1 MTSLRN
7 PYPSPLDTLPAETV
21 EDVDEG
27 CSTSPPETVEEIL
40 AELDELTGLDAVK
53 TKVRAVISV
62 HKLNGLLREQSRPT
76 VPTGLNLVFT
86 GNPGTGKTTV
96 ARLVARLYRAIGIL
110 SEGHLVEASR
120 SDLVGVWIGETEAKC
135 TEVLESALGGVLFI
149 DEAYS
154 LSSVDHS
161 RDYGHQVINL
171 LVQFM
176 ENNRDEMAVVVAG
189 YPDEMEGFIDSN
201 PGLRSRFTTF
211 VEFRDFSAEEL
222 VGIFR
227 SKAADHG
234 ITCSDEVSEALEAWF
249 EKHPEETRK
258 GNGRLAR
265 NLFTE
270 MVENM
275 AVRLGQGGS
284 ITHGKLAEGF
294 DVDDIPKMRFENGHS
309 RFGFAIPG

>member
-1 MTSLRN
+1 M
-7 PYPSPLDTLPAETV
+7 
-21 EDVDEG
+21 
-27 CSTSPPETVEEIL
+27 
-40 AELDELTGLDAVK
+40 
-53 TKVRAVISV
+53 
-62 HKLNGLLREQSRPT
+62 
-76 VPTGLNLVFT
+76 
-86 GNPGTGKTTV
+86 
-96 ARLVARLYRAIGIL
+96 LY
-110 SEGHLVEASR
+110 EGHLVEAGR
-120 SDLVGVWIGETEAKC
+120 SDLIGVWIGETEEKC
-135 TEVLESALGGVLFI
+135 TKVLESALGGVLFI

-176 ENNRDEMAVVVAG
+176 ENYRDEMAVVVAG
-189 YPDEMEGFIDSN
+189 YPNEMKGFIDSN
-201 PGLRSRFTTF
+201 PGLQSRFQTF
-211 VEFRDFSAEEL
+211 VEFKDFSPKEL
-222 VGIFR
+222 VEIFK

-234 ITCSDEVSEALEAWF
+234 ITCGHQVSKALQVWF
-249 EKHPEETRK
+249 EKHPAETQM

-275 AVRLGQGGS
+275 AVRLGQGSS

-294 DVDDIPKMRFENGHS
+294 AVVDIPKMRSENGPS

>member
-1 MTSLRN
+1 M
-7 PYPSPLDTLPAETV
+7 
-21 EDVDEG
+21 
-27 CSTSPPETVEEIL
+27 
-40 AELDELTGLDAVK
+40 
-53 TKVRAVISV
+53 
-62 HKLNGLLREQSRPT
+62 
-76 VPTGLNLVFT
+76 
-86 GNPGTGKTTV
+86 
-96 ARLVARLYRAIGIL
+96 LY
-110 SEGHLVEASR
+110 EGHLVEASR

-154 LSSVDHS
+154 LSCVDS
-161 RDYGHQVINL
+161 ERDYGHQVINL

-189 YPDEMEGFIDSN
+189 YPKEMEGFIDSN
-201 PGLRSRFTTF
+201 PGLQSRFQTF
-211 VEFRDFSAEEL
+211 VEFRDFSSKEL
-222 VGIFR
+222 AGIFK

-234 ITCSDEVSEALEAWF
+234 ITCGHQVSKALEVWF
-249 EKHPEETRK
+249 EKHPAAIQK

-284 ITHGKLAEGF
+284 ITHGKLAEGL
-294 DVDDIPKMRFENGHS
+294 DVYDIPKMRFENGRS